1 MSKVIVVSTAHFP
14 DGDAGA
20 IKYINMAPMFSALGY
35 STLFVGYGY
44 SPYKVCTP
52 LPHGSFVS
60 LRKYPR
66 HDFLSKSLS
75 RVGYH
80 HQILNYAKKQTL
92 PGDVLIVSPF
102 FSLRSCRSLSR
113 YAKAKGAKIIF
124 SVVEYFS
131 ESEFPLHGT
140 FSSAYR
146 NCKDFFDH
154 FRPQDGSILAISS
167 YIAHCFEPKG
177 ISTLVIPFAFAPSYV
192 SAVPHQKSGNKLEL
206 MYAGRPGRK
215 DSLFEMIKGISLLN
229 EADKQKVHLS
239 VYGVG
244 KDWISKQ
251 VSSPDQM
258 KDILSFATFY
268 GSVNNSEVT
277 KAYAHADFAVLLRD
291 SDARFAKAGFPTK
304 VSESL
309 WHGVPV
315 LANYSSDLAMY
326 LTDGLDSIEVKGKS
340 ASAFSMAVSQALK
353 LSPDTLEQMHISA
366 RKTAEN
372 KLNIL
377 NFASSFKN
385 FLQKA

>member
-1 MSKVIVVSTAHFP
+1 
-14 DGDAGA
+14 
-20 IKYINMAPMFSALGY
+20 
-35 STLFVGYGY
+35 
-44 SPYKVCTP
+44 
-52 LPHGSFVS
+52 
-60 LRKYPR
+60 
-66 HDFLSKSLS
+66 
-75 RVGYH
+75 
-80 HQILNYAKKQTL
+80 
-92 PGDVLIVSPF
+92 
-102 FSLRSCRSLSR
+102 
-113 YAKAKGAKIIF
+113 
-124 SVVEYFS
+124 
-131 ESEFPLHGT
+131 
-140 FSSAYR
+140 
-146 NCKDFFDH
+146 
-154 FRPQDGSILAISS
+154 
-167 YIAHCFEPKG
+167 
-177 ISTLVIPFAFAPSYV
+177 
-192 SAVPHQKSGNKLEL
+192 
-206 MYAGRPGRK
+206 
-215 DSLFEMIKGISLLN
+215 
-229 EADKQKVHLS
+229 
-239 VYGVG
+239 
-244 KDWISKQ
+244 
-251 VSSPDQM
+251 
-258 KDILSFATFY
+258 LSFATFY